1 MLNVISPRSTRA
13 RLTEDRA
20 LRIIIA
26 GIIRLGPVGPG
37 GGRAGRE
44 PGCQCHGASHGA
56 GLGLC
61 EAQAEDSAVEQ
72 PPGQPVRPRQHR
84 GSSETRNASG
94 RIAGGNAATVAAGT
108 EPSAGPSRRNFGRPG
123 PLGLRD
129 SDSDGPDGLSAQ
141 PWFQGPP
148 AESGSGRPRPPAPG
162 PASVTVGPAG
172 AGAQPPEVTQC
183 LPCLSCKCYII
194 GVIQHLHVCTRKVVS
209 FLI

>member
-1 MLNVISPRSTRA
+1 MPR
-13 RLTEDRA
+13 
-20 LRIIIA
+20 
-26 GIIRLGPVGPG
+26 
-37 GGRAGRE
+37 
-44 PGCQCHGASHGA
+44 CQCHGARPWPAAASA
-56 GLGLC
+56 SDS
-61 EAQAEDSAVEQ
+61 DSA
-72 PPGQPVRPRQHR
+72 RPRLRTQR
-84 GSSETRNASG
+84 RSSRRASLAG
-94 RIAGGNAATVAAGT
+94 RVSTVAALRLGMPVAALQAEMRPRSPWHGGRRDRAVRRAEST
-108 EPSAGPSRRNFGRPG
+108 ELRKARAARTQG
-123 PLGLRD
+123 RD